1 VIVGTL
7 LPATPGAL
15 LPGTVD
21 LIDPFNTQLVPMAL
35 ANGALVVD
43 LHSAFAADVPDWIGP
58 DGLHPTIAGYQEMA
72 QLFFDTIRT
81 SFEILHNEILHNE
94 ILHNEILHN
103 MTPASESGPVMP
115 FAQWMS
121 LAPSSQRARLS
132 ASR

>member
-1 VIVGTL
+1 
-7 LPATPGAL
+7 
-15 LPGTVD
+15 
-21 LIDPFNTQLVPMAL
+21 MAL

-81 SFEILHNEILHNE
+81 SFEILHNEILHN
-94 ILHNEILHN
+94 